1 MEERIEKSDRLLT
14 NKCNEQLDQNNQQLI
29 QNDCNQT
36 SNSDQIIDTMESNDG
51 FYDQEWNRVSVNNVH
66 KTSEEPVF
74 AYQLKWINWK
84 ENKTP
89 IITQNSNGPCPLL
102 AIINVLILKGRIQL
116 PSMMEIITDNQ
127 LMEYLGDCVLNSV
140 PKVCTH
146 F

>member
-14 NKCNEQLDQNNQQLI
+14 NKCNEDFDENKEQLI
-29 QNDCNQT
+29 ENDCNQT
-36 SNSDQIIDTMESNDG
+36 SNCDQIIDNMEPNDH
-51 FYDQEWNRVSVNNVH
+51 FYDQQWNRVSVNNVN
-66 KTSEEPVF
+66 KTIEEPVF
-74 AYQLKWINWK
+74 AYQLKWINWNS
-84 ENKTP
+84 NKTP

-127 LMEYLGDCVLNSV
+127 LMEYLGDCILSSV
-140 PKVCTH
+140 PKVSIN

>member
-14 NKCNEQLDQNNQQLI
+14 NKCNEDFDENKEQLI
-29 QNDCNQT
+29 ENDCNQT
-36 SNSDQIIDTMESNDG
+36 IDNMESNDH
-51 FYDQEWNRVSVNNVH
+51 FYDQQWNRVSV
-66 KTSEEPVF
+66 KTTEEPVF

-84 ENKTP
+84 SNKTP

-116 PSMMEIITDNQ
+116 PPMMEIITDNQ

-140 PKVCTH
+140 PKVCID